1 MCRRFPRVSCH
12 HVGSTNRP
20 AAAPRLCVRS
30 CLSIRSCVNVQS
42 RAQEKCRRCHATRF
56 PDEDSWLRLNLHRIL
71 GIPTLSRARGAPSA
85 SRGVWGGRARP
96 RVTRR
101 RAVAHGSSHPGR
113 VALAAPLASARRVGC
128 PGGGKFTYLLTAR
141 PTPRRVCTNRR
152 EHAAPPGRTRTRVH
166 TWPRATRRGAAGVAR
181 PRRRSTGRE
190 TARVRRATLV
200 ACNRILVPAFFSA
213 GAWGLTAPCSS
224 HE

>member
-1 MCRRFPRVSCH
+1 VCRRFPRVSCH

-42 RAQEKCRRCHATRF
+42 RAQKKCRRCHATRF
-56 PDEDSWLRLNLHRIL
+56 PDEDSWLRLNLHRI
-71 GIPTLSRARGAPSA
+71 PTLSRRGVARGRAPAPPRGPPRRRGARGAACGGTRQLAPRSRRTRSPSRFGEA
-85 SRGVWGGRARP
+85 W
-96 RVTRR
+96 
-101 RAVAHGSSHPGR
+101 
-113 VALAAPLASARRVGC
+113 AAQGADNLL
-128 PGGGKFTYLLTAR
+128 TYLLPGPHRA
-141 PTPRRVCTNRR
+141 VCAQTGV
-152 EHAAPPGRTRTRVH
+152 HAAPPGRTRTRVH